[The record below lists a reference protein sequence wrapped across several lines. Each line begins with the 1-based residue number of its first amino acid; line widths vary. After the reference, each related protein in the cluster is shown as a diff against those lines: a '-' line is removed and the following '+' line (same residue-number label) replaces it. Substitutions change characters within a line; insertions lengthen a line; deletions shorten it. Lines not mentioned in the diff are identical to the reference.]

1 MDRLTMAPVIPEEAE
16 HGFAG
21 GWEPMSY
28 IARQQSG
35 RLQECTLGGP
45 EHMFAS
51 TTPAWRENSRV
62 RRLREAYTTSDFGFM
77 ADLIDRGFNT
87 RYLSAGMFPETFT
100 TIGYRRDTID
110 LARAGS
116 EGAGREYEL
125 YQAREVPVVHE
136 KASYLSEETS
146 EAYYQFRTYKRGWQ
160 WDISWEAW
168 LRSNRD
174 LTGILGRVPASW
186 GDAARYTEELTF
198 TQAWG
203 GSANVGVGNFFSAA
217 NGNWTDDAET
227 RWYLFCD
234 PALRPAVRYGY
245 LQGYTAPEIFIKS
258 SDALRMGNGPSDPFD
273 GDFET
278 DDIAFKLRFT
288 WGVDQVDFRG
298 AYCSEAAL
306 NIANLNTAINA
317 LRNLADPAGNVNPYM
332 GRLYLVVPTSLEATA
347 KNVINSTLLSDSG
360 TGTPFQGNANP
371 MSGAATVVV
380 NYFLDTLA

>member
-1 MDRLTMAPVIPEEAE
+1 MDRLTVAPVIPEAAE
-16 HGFAG
+16 QGYAG
-21 GWEPMSY
+21 GWEPLSY
-28 IARQQSG
+28 IARTASG
-35 RLQECTLGGP
+35 RLQECTLGGA
-45 EHMFAS
+45 EHLLAS
-51 TTPAWRENSRV
+51 TRPAQRETARLQ
-62 RRLREAYTTSDFGFM
+62 RLREAYTTSDFTFM

-87 RYLSAGMFPETFT
+87 RYLSAGMFPTTFD

-116 EGAGREYEL
+116 EGTGREYEL
-125 YQAREVPVVHE
+125 YQAREVPIVAE
-136 KASYLSEETS
+136 KAPYLSSETS
-146 EAYYQFRTYKRGWQ
+146 EDYYQFRTYKRGWQ

-186 GDAARYTEELTF
+186 GDAARYTQELVF

-203 GSANVGVGNFFSAA
+203 GAANYGVGNFFSAA
-217 NGNWTDDAET
+217 NGNYINNDAGT
-227 RWYLFCD
+227 PWYLFCD
-234 PALRPAVRYGY
+234 PAMRPAVRYGY

-258 SDALRMGNGPSDPFD
+258 SMAIRMGNGPSDPFD

-298 AYCSEAAL
+298 ALCSLDTL
-306 NIANLNTAINA
+306 NVTNLDVAINT
-317 LRNLADPAGNVNPYM
+317 LRNIADPAGNVNPYM

-360 TGTPFQGNANP
+360 TSTPLQGNANP
-371 MSGAATVVV
+371 MAGAATVVT
-380 NYFLDTLA
+380 NFFLATL